1 MKSQITAAGAAVLLC
16 GGVVLVEQSV
26 SREPGDRF
34 SRSLSPSPTTLEAA
48 AGFSAHPLPAYVVP
62 SISEQ
67 GLTSSTWP
75 SRNVAR
81 SAAAHP
87 AATMIGADELTNVVR
102 KTCAGC
108 HSEARKQGN
117 LSLATFD
124 MTTIGSASPEIAE
137 KMIGKLRTGM
147 MPPPGRARPG
157 GDTLSVLMTTLERL
171 MDAKAARVPNAGSRT
186 FQRLNRAEYE
196 RSVREVLALHIN
208 ADSWLPL
215 DTKSANF
222 DNIADVQMP
231 SATTLDAYLDAA
243 SDIARLA
250 VGDPKASA
258 STSTFKIARL
268 ASQLDEVDGAPRGTR
283 GGVSVTHNFPADGEY
298 VFTVTLHAI
307 PTGQLYGST
316 APFDEEIEISVNG
329 ARAALIDIDRG
340 MSQADSL
347 GMDIRTKPIQ
357 VRAGPQ
363 RITAAFVR
371 TFEGPVNDNIA
382 PIGHSIADTQI
393 GSQGGVTILS
403 HLQGF
408 AVTGPYNPT
417 GVSETPSRQR
427 IFSCRP
433 TSSAEARPCAEKIV
447 TRLGGL
453 AYRRPLNAGDVKS
466 LMTFYDDGATIGFET
481 GIRTAV
487 EAMLASPHF
496 IFRVEEVPSTA
507 KPGERVGV
515 NGIDLA
521 SRLSFF
527 LWGSPP
533 DSTLLALARRGVLT
547 DTTVLVAQTRRMLA
561 DPRAEALSTRFAAQ
575 WLRLQDIDKVHP
587 DALQFPDFHEQLA
600 IDMRRETEQFFD
612 YLVTNNRPLMELF
625 SANYSFMNERL
636 ARHYGI
642 SGVTGSAFRKVQYTD
657 SLRAGILGH
666 ASVLTLTSHANR
678 TSPVLRGKWV
688 MEVLMGSPPPPPP
701 PNVPDLEKTGD
712 SKEGVM
718 LTTRQRMEMHR
729 DNASCRSCH
738 LFMDPI
744 GLALDNFDVTGQWR
758 IRENGAA
765 LDTRGDFYDGTR
777 ISTPVELQRAL
788 LKRPVP
794 LVRAFTAN
802 LMAYALGRRVEYY
815 DNPAIRRIETSARA
829 NNYRVQDFVL
839 GVVKSDAFRMRQM
852 PVAHTIPA
860 ASVAAPSRSR

>member
-1 MKSQITAAGAAVLLC
+1 MKSQTALAAGAAVLLL
-16 GGVVLVEQSV
+16 GAAVL
-26 SREPGDRF
+26 DRPLSQDTNGSIGRSF
-34 SRSLSPSPTTLEAA
+34 SPTPTTLRTAV
-48 AGFSAHPLPAYVVP
+48 GFSAHPSRTPLASAASEPWLPA
-62 SISEQ
+62 SARLSR
-67 GLTSSTWP
+67 GL
-75 SRNVAR
+75 
-81 SAAAHP
+81 AHP
-87 AATMIGADELTNVVR
+87 ASTAIAADELTSVVK

-108 HSEARKQGN
+108 HSETRKQGN
-117 LSLATFD
+117 LSLAAFD
-124 MTTIGSASPEIAE
+124 ITTVGTASPEIAE

-157 GDTLSVLMTTLERL
+157 GDTLTVLMTTLERL
-171 MDAKAARVPNAGSRT
+171 MDAKAVKVPNAGSRT

-196 RSVREVLALHIN
+196 RSVREVLGLNIN

-231 SATTLDAYLDAA
+231 SATTLDSYLDAA

-268 ASQLDEVDGAPRGTR
+268 ASQVDQVDGAPGGTR

-298 VFTVTLHAI
+298 VFTVTLHAS
-307 PTGQLYGST
+307 PTGQLYGQT
-316 APFDEEIEISVNG
+316 APFDERVEISVNG
-329 ARAALIDIDRG
+329 ERAALIDIDRG
-340 MSQADSL
+340 MSQSDSL
-347 GMDIRTKPIQ
+347 GMDLRTKPIQ

-371 TFEGPVNDNIA
+371 TFEGPVNDNLA

-393 GSQGGVTILS
+393 GVQGGITILS

-433 TSSAEARPCAEKIV
+433 TSNAEARPCAEKIV
-447 TRLGGL
+447 SRLGAS
-453 AYRRPLNAGDVKS
+453 AYRRPLNAGDIKA
-466 LMTFYDDGATIGFET
+466 LMSFYDDGAKLGFET

-496 IFRVEEVPSTA
+496 IFRVEEVPTTA
-507 KPGERVGV
+507 KAGERVGV

-527 LWGSPP
+527 LWGAPP
-533 DSTLLALARRGVLT
+533 DSALLALARRGVLT
-547 DTTVLVAQTRRMLA
+547 DTVVLVAQTKRLLA

-575 WLRLQDIDKVHP
+575 WLRLQDVEKVHP

-612 YLVTNNRPLMELF
+612 YLVSNNRPFLELF
-625 SANYSFMNERL
+625 TANYSFMNERL
-636 ARHYGI
+636 AKHYGI
-642 SGVTGSAFRKVQYTD
+642 PGVTGSAFRKVQYADT
-657 SLRAGILGH
+657 LRAGILGH

-701 PNVPDLEKTGD
+701 PNVPDLEKTGE

-738 LFMDPI
+738 QFMDPI

-758 IRENGAA
+758 IRENGSA
-765 LDTRGDFYDGTR
+765 LDTRGDFYDGTK
-777 ISTPVELQRAL
+777 ISTPLELQRAL

-794 LVRAFTAN
+794 LVRSFTAN

-815 DNPAIRRIETSARA
+815 DNPAIRRIETAART

-852 PVAHTIPA
+852 PVAQASPA
-860 ASVAAPSRSR
+860 PSVAAPSRDR